1 MLRLRSTKFATFRTN
16 FRANFR
22 ATFRATFRANFNRI
36 EDATHSRGRPEYFR
50 RKNF

>member
-16 FRANFR
+16 FRAN
-22 ATFRATFRANFNRI
+22 FRATFRANFNRI